1 MKNKLKIVLAQLNPV
16 VGDVK
21 GNAQKLINIRSNL
34 NNNIDIIVVPELYI
48 SGYPIDD
55 LVLRD
60 DFLELVGHQL
70 N

>member
-34 NNNIDIIVVPELYI
+34 NNNIDMIVVPGTTII
-48 SGYPIDD
+48 SI
-55 LVLRD
+55 LLLRLLLILIN
-60 DFLELVGHQL
+60 F
-70 N
+70 